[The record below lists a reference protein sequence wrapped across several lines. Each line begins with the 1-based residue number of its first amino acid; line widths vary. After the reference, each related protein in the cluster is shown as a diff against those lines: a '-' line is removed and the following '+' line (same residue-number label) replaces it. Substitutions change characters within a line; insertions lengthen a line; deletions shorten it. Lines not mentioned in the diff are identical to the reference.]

1 MIRGRRSRIQILQ
14 IVFAMVLVF
23 VVREMALPV
32 LFCAFAFS
40 SPVRALWQRYVR
52 PPTTAVAVH
61 SDTDAA

>member
-1 MIRGRRSRIQILQ
+1 VQILQ

-52 PPTTAVAVH
+52 PVPAPVVKQT
-61 SDTDAA
+61 DMDAA